1 MRCPNRDIFSRMCPF
16 HSNPC
21 TFLKIA
27 IRTYIIDIKYYMN
40 KISIIGGGL
49 SGLSLAYILLSKNKD
64 IELSVIESDH
74 RPGGKVWTDR
84 SDGFLCEKGPN
95 GFLDSKPKTLE
106 LCSSL
111 GIDPVRSNEN
121 AKKRFIF
128 MNNRLNALPESPPAF
143 LKSDIISWTGKLRM
157 LYELIAAKGPD
168 DETVSDFIIRRL
180 GKEALET
187 LIDPMA
193 SGIYAGDPHTMSIKS
208 CFPRIKELEQEYGSL
223 IRAMIKIQKQKK
235 QERKKTGN
243 STVSVAPGGTLTSFI
258 NGAQTLTDTLAD
270 SIGDR
275 LKLGVTVQGI
285 SKKHSS
291 YLVHT
296 SGGDIE
302 SEVVVM
308 ASPAYASSAILND
321 LDSEISELLAD
332 IPYPHVAVVCF
343 GYKKENIT
351 NSLNGFGFLI
361 PHKEKKNILG
371 TLWDSSV
378 FPNRASEGNALL
390 RSMTGGA
397 KHPEIADM
405 DDDKVINLVF
415 DELKPIMGLKT
426 DPDMARIY
434 RWDRA
439 IPQYLLGHSFRLDLI
454 HKKLRNHAGLYL
466 TGNAYR
472 GIGINDCITNS
483 YELADEILKSIL

>member
-1 MRCPNRDIFSRMCPF
+1 MK
-16 HSNPC
+16 
-21 TFLKIA
+21 KIA
-27 IRTYIIDIKYYMN
+27 
-40 KISIIGGGL
+40 IIGGGL
-49 SGLSLAYILLSKNKD
+49 SGLTLAYVLLSKNKD
-64 IELSVIESDH
+64 LELSVIESDS
-74 RPGGKVWTDR
+74 RPGGKVWTDKA
-84 SDGFLCEKGPN
+84 DGFLCEKGPN

-121 AKKRFIF
+121 SKKRFIV

-143 LKSDIISWTGKLRM
+143 LKSDIISWPGKLRM

-193 SGIYAGDPHTMSIKS
+193 SGIYAGDPYTMSIKS

-223 IRAMIKIQKQKK
+223 IRAMIKIQKKKK
-235 QERKKTGN
+235 QERKNAGDAK
-243 STVSVAPGGTLTSFI
+243 VSVAPGGTLTSFV
-258 NGAQTLTDTLAD
+258 NGAQVLTDSLAEH
-270 SIGDR
+270 IGNN
-275 LKLGVTVQGI
+275 LKLGLSVQGMT
-285 SKKHSS
+285 KKDTS
-291 YLVHT
+291 YVLHT
-296 SGGDIE
+296 SEGDIE
-302 SEVVVM
+302 SDIVVL
-308 ASPAYASSAILND
+308 ASPAYASSEILKD
-321 LDSEISELLAD
+321 LDNEISDLLAA
-332 IPYPHVAVVCF
+332 IPYPHVSVVCF
-343 GYKKENIT
+343 GYGKEKVAH
-351 NSLNGFGFLI
+351 SLNGFGFLI
-361 PHKEKKNILG
+361 PHKERKNILG

-378 FPNRASEGNALL
+378 FPNRASEGNVLL

-397 KHPEIADM
+397 KHPEVADM
-405 DDDKVINLVF
+405 DDDKVINMVF

-439 IPQYLLGHSFRLDLI
+439 IPQYLLGHSFKMDLMY
-454 HKKLRNHAGLYL
+454 KKLRNQAGIYL

-472 GIGINDCITNS
+472 GIGINDCVANS
-483 YELADEILKSIL
+483 YELADEILKSI